1 MPEVTQVGLGGG
13 KSWILIRS
21 VGFPGKGPVERQPK
35 QRMVGEFQS
44 QASCPLS
51 QGGCGW
57 GGNSHQK
64 TGARGKQGCQEMN
77 PTQGPSSWPALCP
90 WPAAGRLPFL
100 GLPPR
105 EHRQLGWSP
114 GKALHGEGTRRVL
127 KPRRTLPG
135 LSPLSLRRETGFS
148 GSLVFASDRAQIGG
162 PAQRRHLT
170 NMCRT
175 EAQQVWCQNCQAGAK
190 ETWS

>member
-1 MPEVTQVGLGGG
+1 MQIRLRGG
-13 KSWILIRS
+13 KSRILIRS

-90 WPAAGRLPFL
+90 WLAAGRLPFP

-105 EHRQLGWSP
+105 EQRQLGWSP
-114 GKALHGEGTRRVL
+114 GKALHRGRTRRVL

-135 LSPLSLRRETGFS
+135 LSPVFLRRETEQSSRDLFCS
-148 GSLVFASDRAQIGG
+148 PEKELR
-162 PAQRRHLT
+162 L
-170 NMCRT
+170 
-175 EAQQVWCQNCQAGAK
+175 GAWHR
-190 ETWS
+190 EGT